1 MKDEAREQHELSRH
15 RANRRPLPNVT
26 ERRDRDGVDEQLAG
40 VARHLDQEDP
50 AVVPPQAAT
59 CRLEEGDVEARRLIV
74 MIEDLVPAV
83 IDPRTLPAE
92 DRAPY
97 PAMQDPAGAAGFDR
111 ESRAVMELASVS
123 VADDGW
129 NNASL
134 LDIVVRRDR
143 CPNCG
148 SYD

>member
-1 MKDEAREQHELSRH
+1 MKDEAGEQHELSRH
-15 RANRRPLPNVT
+15 RADCRPLPNVT

-92 DRAPY
+92 DRAKEVDFQDMRPY
-97 PAMQDPAGAAGFDR
+97 APEIEEAIASASMQRKTATRRPTRTRGRG
-111 ESRAVMELASVS
+111 EAV
-123 VADDGW
+123 
-129 NNASL
+129 
-134 LDIVVRRDR
+134 
-143 CPNCG
+143 
-148 SYD
+148 